1 MGNVDYKEL
10 KKGGFMRQI
19 QKDHFSMRLKSV
31 GGHLTAQQLKTIQD
45 VAEKYGHGYI
55 HLTARQGVEI
65 PFININDVNNVKKEL
80 ADGGVKVGVCGPRVR
95 TITACQGNGICPSGL
110 INTVDIAEELDK
122 RYGGREL
129 PHKFKF
135 GITGCCNNCLKAE
148 ENDLGIK
155 GGVEPAWNSSA
166 CSFCGLCEAVCPAK
180 AIEVN
185 KADKQLKFD
194 LDKCIYCGKCL
205 KVCPSSAWTGRHG
218 YILSFGGLYGNK
230 ISVGKRLLP
239 LIFSEDVLYKIIDA
253 TLAFFEKNA
262 RQGERFGS
270 ALDRVGWDLLKK
282 ELLKVL

>member
-45 VAEKYGHGYI
+45 VAEKYGQGYI

-65 PFININDVNNVKKEL
+65 PFININDVDNVKKEL

-95 TITACQGNGICPSGL
+95 TITACQGNSICPSGL

-135 GITGCCNNCLKAE
+135 GFTGCHNNCLKTE
-148 ENDLGIK
+148 ENDLGVK
-155 GGVEPAWNSSA
+155 GGTLPAWKPSA
-166 CSFCGLCEAVCPAK
+166 CS
-180 AIEVN
+180 
-185 KADKQLKFD
+185 
-194 LDKCIYCGKCL
+194 
-205 KVCPSSAWTGRHG
+205 
-218 YILSFGGLYGNK
+218 
-230 ISVGKRLLP
+230 
-239 LIFSEDVLYKIIDA
+239 
-253 TLAFFEKNA
+253 
-262 RQGERFGS
+262 
-270 ALDRVGWDLLKK
+270 
-282 ELLKVL
+282 